1 MQHKGDRW
9 GIKERTASGIGFNTE
24 DRNMTIHFKRT
35 LPDHAHIYHGKE
47 LVGELTRQ
55 PDILRAGSWFY
66 VVHLFDDRRGFVRV
80 HDRKSVREV
89 AEQRIRT
96 CELI

>member
-1 MQHKGDRW
+1 
-9 GIKERTASGIGFNTE
+9 
-24 DRNMTIHFKRT
+24 MTIRFKRT

-55 PDILRAGSWFY
+55 PDLLKAGSSFY
-66 VVHLFDDRRGFVRV
+66 VVHLFDDVRGPIRV
-80 HDRKSVREV
+80 HDRHRIREV

-96 CELI
+96 CELM